1 MSGSELL
8 VLTRSEYKAMDYFHQ
23 AIADVGVRKGLVVIV
38 EEDEREGVANPA
50 RVLRSQTEPDQ
61 NLRLHQPGGA
71 LTLLIPRDA

>member
-8 VLTRSEYKAMDYFHQ
+8 VLTHSEYKAMDCFHQ

-50 RVLRSQTEPDQ
+50 RV
-61 NLRLHQPGGA
+61 G
-71 LTLLIPRDA
+71 DA